1 MGNPYAPPDPNRPPP
16 SRTDPPHQEPRSSE
30 RPPPDPATAREVSR
44 SVGRFALLM
53 LAGLLCVQLP
63 VPWQAAGI
71 LFTTA
76 GLVVGAR
83 TVRRAVTGRLRAPV
97 VLWLSLGLAMGA
109 LMLLLQLGMLA
120 VWPAAMQMQECQ
132 EEALTLSAQEDC
144 REAYE
149 RWIQERAGL
158 PSPAGSAWG

>member
-1 MGNPYAPPDPNRPPP
+1 VGNPYAPPDPNRPPP
-16 SRTDPPHQEPRSSE
+16 E
-30 RPPPDPATAREVSR
+30 RPETGRPEPERPQQRPPDPEKAREVGR

-71 LFTTA
+71 VFTVA
-76 GLVVGAR
+76 GLVVGVQ
-83 TVRRAVTGRLRAPV
+83 TVRRAVAARLRPPV
-97 VLWLSLGLAMGA
+97 VVWLALGLAMGA

-120 VWPAAMQMQECQ
+120 VWPAAFEMQECR
-132 EEALTLSAQEDC
+132 ERALTLRAEEEC
-144 REAYE
+144 RRDYE

-158 PSPAGSAWG
+158 PTD

>member
-16 SRTDPPHQEPRSSE
+16 SRPSQPQPQPPGSR
-30 RPPPDPATAREVSR
+30 RPPPDPAAAREVSR

-71 LFTTA
+71 VFTTA

-83 TVRRAVTGRLRAPV
+83 TVRRAVTAHLRAPV

-120 VWPAAMQMQECQ
+120 VWPAALQMQECR
-132 EEALTLSAQEDC
+132 EDALTLSAQEDC

-158 PSPAGSAWG
+158 PSADSSG